1 MKPRHLLM
9 GGALLTAAGLA
20 LFGDKTPSGDV
31 AEAVDRPAPRA
42 GKQAG
47 DAAGKTPAPQNAAA
61 PVASSPSAPL
71 PSAAPPVEAPPAV
84 AGAKNAVAGAKNA
97 GAGNTAILRLI
108 PRAQLI
114 GEAGEASF
122 KSGEGVFLGQNW
134 NPPPPPPVAPPP
146 PPPPSAPPLP
156 FSYIGKSVADGA
168 WEVYLS
174 RGDRTYIAHQKLV
187 IDGTYRIDR
196 IAPPEL
202 TITYLPLNQV
212 QQLNIGA
219 ID

>member
-42 GKQAG
+42 GKEAG
-47 DAAGKTPAPQNAAA
+47 NAVGKTPAPVAPQNAAA
-61 PVASSPSAPL
+61 PEAGSPPAP
-71 PSAAPPVEAPPAV
+71 PVPAAPPVEAPPAT
-84 AGAKNAVAGAKNA
+84 AGAKNA
-97 GAGNTAILRLI
+97 GAGNSAILRLI

-168 WEVYLS
+168 WEVYLA

>member
-20 LFGDKTPSGDV
+20 LFGDKTPSGEV
-31 AEAVDRPAPRA
+31 AEAVDRPTPRA
-42 GKQAG
+42 GKEAG
-47 DAAGKTPAPQNAAA
+47 NAVGKTPAPAVPPDAAV
-61 PVASSPSAPL
+61 PVAASPSAASAP
-71 PSAAPPVEAPPAV
+71 AAPPAEAPPAAGGKT
-84 AGAKNAVAGAKNA
+84 AGAANS
-97 GAGNTAILRLI
+97 AILRLI
-108 PRAQLI
+108 PRALLI

-156 FSYIGKSVADGA
+156 YSYIGKSVADGE

-174 RGDRTYIAHQKLV
+174 RGDRTYIAHQKQV

>member
-42 GKQAG
+42 GKEAG
-47 DAAGKTPAPQNAAA
+47 NAVGKTPAPAAPQNAAA
-61 PVASSPSAPL
+61 PEAGSPPAP
-71 PSAAPPVEAPPAV
+71 PVPAAPPVEAPPAT
-84 AGAKNAVAGAKNA
+84 ASAKNA
-97 GAGNTAILRLI
+97 GAGNSAILRLI

-168 WEVYLS
+168 WEVYLA

>member
-42 GKQAG
+42 GKEAG
-47 DAAGKTPAPQNAAA
+47 NAVGKAPAPAAPQDAAVPMAG
-61 PVASSPSAPL
+61 SPSAP
-71 PSAAPPVEAPPAV
+71 PAPAAPPVEAPPAV
-84 AGAKNAVAGAKNA
+84 ANAKNANA
-97 GAGNTAILRLI
+97 GNSAILRLI

-156 FSYIGKSVADGA
+156 YSYIGKSVADGV
-168 WEVYLS
+168 WEVYLA